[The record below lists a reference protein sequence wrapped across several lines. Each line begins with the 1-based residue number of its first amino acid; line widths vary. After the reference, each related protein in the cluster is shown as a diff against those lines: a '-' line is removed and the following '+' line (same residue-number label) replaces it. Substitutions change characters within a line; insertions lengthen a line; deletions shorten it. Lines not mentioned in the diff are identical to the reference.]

1 MTTLFI
7 INNYFGICDK
17 QISDY
22 LKIGINPLVD
32 NSQGYF
38 SNISNVRV
46 AWGGMDAVES
56 VMNTKKN
63 YGTED
68 VIFGPK
74 KSFAVIEKE

>member
-1 MTTLFI
+1 MVYFDR
-7 INNYFGICDK
+7 NNNLA
-17 QISDY
+17 QE
-22 LKIGINPLVD
+22 
-32 NSQGYF
+32 YF

-56 VMNTKKN
+56 VMNTKRN

-74 KSFAVIEKE
+74 ILCGD